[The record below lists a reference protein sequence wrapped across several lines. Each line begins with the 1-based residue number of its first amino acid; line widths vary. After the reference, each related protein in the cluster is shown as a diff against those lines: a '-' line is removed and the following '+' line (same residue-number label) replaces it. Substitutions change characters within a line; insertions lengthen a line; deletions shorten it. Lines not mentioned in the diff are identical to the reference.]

1 MASERFWCSLLRPAA
16 VALLLSPLSRGF
28 SIDKRQMKTE
38 TKTTKAEKLR
48 HREREREREIGG
60 EDNKGFDPRRSSETV
75 MK

>member
-48 HREREREREIGG
+48 HREREREIGG